1 MSHVRSTVLKEVLR
15 QQRRDSIG
23 GGSLENDANLD
34 NALMRFEFLE
44 VIVRVALAK
53 FPKLAAADAV
63 TTLLTQ
69 HFLKY
74 CGPDVA
80 HDRNAFRRERLY
92 NELIDG
98 ILKLHLVS
106 LKAMFQAFCPTRPG
120 TQQRLRRMP
129 CRSGKRGW
137 EGLLAKAKLFSIKA
151 FTIRHA
157 RLAFTWSRMRIAD
170 ELIDQA
176 KTTSLSLTDFLE
188 AIVRVADMVWLP
200 SDEDLRAANLPVGS
214 ANAYRWEEVYG
225 LTKPRDA
232 ADVTLLLHEKVSRL
246 VNIMVHRLNKEGVR
260 IPLY

>member
-1 MSHVRSTVLKEVLR
+1 
-15 QQRRDSIG
+15 
-23 GGSLENDANLD
+23 
-34 NALMRFEFLE
+34 
-44 VIVRVALAK
+44 
-53 FPKLAAADAV
+53 
-63 TTLLTQ
+63 
-69 HFLKY
+69 
-74 CGPDVA
+74 
-80 HDRNAFRRERLY
+80 
-92 NELIDG
+92 
-98 ILKLHLVS
+98 
-106 LKAMFQAFCPTRPG
+106 
-120 TQQRLRRMP
+120 MP

-225 LTKPRDA
+225 LTKPRDGKCAWNQTAAGAVSLLNCVVRVLAA